1 MSYPYFVY
9 SLIYGRWTA
18 STENLYLQGFVV
30 MVSVRKRFIAA
41 ALLAALVA
49 PILSVPVTAVENAP
63 RKIMTGWVPYYSMKT
78 ALPDVLN
85 NIDLIKEVMPFWYTL
100 KFNGKSKESY
110 VADLYTPANPSVPI
124 AEPLTAMRNA
134 GLSIIPTITDGTDKL
149 VLAGLLKNPTS
160 RTQTVN
166 AIMNLVRT
174 NNYDGIDLDFEGFAF
189 VDGNS
194 TWTSTAPS
202 WVAFVKEL
210 STALHAEN
218 KLLSVSTPYVLN
230 PKDAQKGYYVYAWA
244 AIASSIDKLR
254 IMTYDYSVAK
264 VGPLGPI
271 TWAER
276 TVQYA
281 VSIMPA
287 SKVFVG
293 VPGYGRDWVT
303 AVTGVC
309 PANVV
314 NTIKAGAKAATF
326 VMRDAQALAATYGA
340 IPTYDEKFGE
350 MTFSYQKVY
359 NGVTA
364 TGLATSCTASRTA
377 WYQDA
382 RGWALRAALVTK
394 YRIGGITAWTFG
406 MEEPLAMESIRQVA
420 KAIAPDQVN
429 VTAAIDKTTI
439 DYGNPI
445 TVTATFTIKD
455 KSPVVGVPV
464 RIEGKSSGDSN
475 WRTLATVTTGIDGKI
490 EKAVLVGKSTAVRIY
505 SDPTWERSEGVSSE
519 FPITVNRLLV
529 VNAPGTLKALASTS
543 ITGNIRPRV
552 AGASIQL
559 EKLVGKEWRQLD
571 QSVTTDAQG
580 NFTLTLA
587 GQQRGVASFRVTV
600 ASDALWNVV
609 TSPIFNII
617 IR

>member
-1 MSYPYFVY
+1 MGSSFHQGFAAMVKTQRKFIGVVAVATLFL
-9 SLIYGRWTA
+9 SLI
-18 STENLYLQGFVV
+18 STPIG
-30 MVSVRKRFIAA
+30 AA
-41 ALLAALVA
+41 DN
-49 PILSVPVTAVENAP
+49 PP

-100 KFNGKSKESY
+100 KFDGKAKAA
-110 VADLYTPANPSVPI
+110 VVTDLYAPANPSVPI
-124 AEPLTAMRNA
+124 SEPLTAMRNA

-160 RTQTVN
+160 RTQVVS
-166 AIMNLVRT
+166 AIMNLVRA
-174 NNYDGIDLDFEGFAF
+174 NNYDGIDIDFEGFAF

-202 WVAFVKEL
+202 WVAFIKEL
-210 STALHAEN
+210 SIALRAEK

-230 PKDAQKGYYVYAWA
+230 PNEAQKGYFVYAWA

-254 IMTYDYSVAK
+254 IMTYDYSVSK
-264 VGPLGPI
+264 VGPMGPI

-281 VSIMPA
+281 VSVMPA

-314 NTIKAGAKAATF
+314 NSVKPGAKAATF
-326 VMRDAQALAATYGA
+326 VMRDAVVLAATYGTV
-340 IPTYDEKFGE
+340 PRYDEKFGE

-359 NGVTA
+359 NGTTA

-420 KAIAPDQVN
+420 KEIAPDQVA
-429 VTAAIDKTTI
+429 VTAAIDNSTI

-455 KSPVVGVPV
+455 KSPVAGVPV
-464 RIEGKSSGDSN
+464 RIEGKSAGDTN

-490 EKAVLVGKSTAVRIY
+490 EKAVLVGKSTAVRVY
-505 SDPTWERSEGVSSE
+505 SDSTWERTEGASSE
-519 FPITVNRLLV
+519 FPIVVNRLLV
-529 VNAPGTLKALASTS
+529 ISAPGTAKSSVATV
-543 ITGNIRPRV
+543 ITGNIRPRI
-552 AGASIQL
+552 AGASVQL
-559 EKLVGKEWRQLD
+559 EKLVAKEWKPLD
-571 QSVTTDAQG
+571 VAVLTDAQG
-580 NFTLTLA
+580 NFSLNLS
-587 GQQRGVASFRVTV
+587 GQTRGVSSFRISV
-600 ASDALWNVV
+600 AADSLWSAVL
-609 TSPIFNII
+609 SPIFNII

>member
-1 MSYPYFVY
+1 MKKL
-9 SLIYGRWTA
+9 SL
-18 STENLYLQGFVV
+18 F
-30 MVSVRKRFIAA
+30 FAA
-41 ALLAALVA
+41 IFFFSALG
-49 PILSVPVTAVENAP
+49 IPVTQADDNPP

-100 KFNGKSKESY
+100 KFDGKAKAA
-110 VADLYTPANPSVPI
+110 VVTDLYAPANPSVPI
-124 AEPLTAMRNA
+124 SEPLTAMRNA

-160 RTQTVN
+160 RTQIVS

-189 VDGNS
+189 VDGNT

-202 WVAFVKEL
+202 WIAFVKEL
-210 STALHAEN
+210 SAALHAEK
-218 KLLSVSTPYVLN
+218 KLLSVSSPYVLN
-230 PKDAQKGYYVYAWA
+230 PNDAQKGYYVYAWA

-254 IMTYDYSVAK
+254 IMTYDYSVSK

-281 VSIMPA
+281 ISIMPA

-309 PANVV
+309 PSNVV
-314 NTIKAGAKAATF
+314 NAIKPGAKAATF
-326 VMRDAQALAATYGA
+326 VMRDAVALAATYGTV
-340 IPTYDEKFGE
+340 PTYDEKSGE

-359 NGVTA
+359 NGTTA

-420 KAIAPDQVN
+420 KSIAPDQVS
-429 VTAAIDKTTI
+429 VTAAINQSII

-455 KSPVVGVPV
+455 KSPVAGVPV
-464 RIEGKSSGDSN
+464 RIEGKSAGDTN
-475 WRTLATVTTGIDGKI
+475 WRTLATVTTDADGKI

-505 SDPTWERSEGVSSE
+505 SEGTWERTEGVSAE
-519 FPITVNRLLV
+519 FPISVNRLLV
-529 VNAPGTLKALASTS
+529 VGAPGTVKALETATV
-543 ITGNIRPRV
+543 TGNIRPRI
-552 AGASIQL
+552 AGAAVQL
-559 EKLVGKEWRQLD
+559 EKLVGKEWKPVD
-571 QSVTTDAQG
+571 QSALTDAQG
-580 NFTLTLA
+580 NFILTIG
-587 GQQRGVASFRVTV
+587 GQQRGVISFRVTV
-600 ASDALWNVV
+600 AADSLWSVV
-609 TSPIFNII
+609 TSPTFNII

>member
-1 MSYPYFVY
+1 MGSSFH
-9 SLIYGRWTA
+9 
-18 STENLYLQGFVV
+18 QGFVA
-30 MVSVRKRFIAA
+30 MVKTQRKFIGVVAVATLFLSLISTPIGAA
-41 ALLAALVA
+41 DN
-49 PILSVPVTAVENAP
+49 PP

-100 KFNGKSKESY
+100 KFDGKAKAA
-110 VADLYTPANPSVPI
+110 VITDLYAPANPSVPI
-124 AEPLTAMRNA
+124 SEPLTAMRNA
-134 GLSIIPTITDGTDKL
+134 GLSIIPTITDGSDKL

-160 RTQTVN
+160 RTQVVS
-166 AIMNLVRT
+166 AIMNLVRA
-174 NNYDGIDLDFEGFAF
+174 NNYDGIDIDFEGFAF

-202 WVAFVKEL
+202 WVAFIKEL
-210 STALHAEN
+210 SIALRAEK

-230 PKDAQKGYYVYAWA
+230 PNEAQKGYFVYAWA

-254 IMTYDYSVAK
+254 IMTYDYSVSK
-264 VGPLGPI
+264 VGPMGPI

-281 VSIMPA
+281 VSVMPA

-314 NTIKAGAKAATF
+314 NSVKPGAKAATF
-326 VMRDAQALAATYGA
+326 VMRDAVALAATYGTV
-340 IPTYDEKFGE
+340 PRYDEKFGE

-359 NGVTA
+359 NGTTA

-420 KAIAPDQVN
+420 KEIAPDQVA
-429 VTAAIDKTTI
+429 VTAAIDNSTI

-455 KSPVVGVPV
+455 KSPVAGVPV
-464 RIEGKSSGDSN
+464 RIEGKSAGDTN

-490 EKAVLVGKSTAVRIY
+490 EKAVLVGKSTAVRVY
-505 SDPTWERSEGVSSE
+505 SDSTWERTEGASSE
-519 FPITVNRLLV
+519 FPIVVNRLLV
-529 VNAPGTLKALASTS
+529 ISAPGTAKSSVATV
-543 ITGNIRPRV
+543 ITGNIRPRI
-552 AGASIQL
+552 AGASVQL
-559 EKLVGKEWRQLD
+559 EKLVGKEWKPLD
-571 QSVTTDAQG
+571 VAVLTDAQG
-580 NFTLTLA
+580 NFSLNLS
-587 GQQRGVASFRVTV
+587 GQTRGVSSFRISV
-600 ASDALWNVV
+600 AADSLWSAVL
-609 TSPIFNII
+609 SPIFNII
-617 IR
+617 VR

>member
-1 MSYPYFVY
+1 MGSSFH
-9 SLIYGRWTA
+9 
-18 STENLYLQGFVV
+18 QGFVA
-30 MVSVRKRFIAA
+30 MVKTQRKFIGVVAVA
-41 ALLAALVA
+41 ALFLSLISTPISAADN
-49 PILSVPVTAVENAP
+49 PP

-100 KFNGKSKESY
+100 KFDGKAKAA
-110 VADLYTPANPSVPI
+110 VVTDLYAPANPSVPI
-124 AEPLTAMRNA
+124 SEPLTAMRNA
-134 GLSIIPTITDGTDKL
+134 GLSIIPTITDGTSKL

-160 RTQTVN
+160 RTQVVS
-166 AIMNLVRT
+166 AIMNLVRA
-174 NNYDGIDLDFEGFAF
+174 NNYDGIDIDFEGFAF

-202 WVAFVKEL
+202 WVAFIKEL
-210 STALHAEN
+210 SIALRAEK

-230 PKDAQKGYYVYAWA
+230 PNEAQKGYFVYAWA

-254 IMTYDYSVAK
+254 IMTYDYSVSK
-264 VGPLGPI
+264 VGPMGPI

-281 VSIMPA
+281 VSVMPA

-314 NTIKAGAKAATF
+314 NSVKPGAKAATF
-326 VMRDAQALAATYGA
+326 VMRDAVALAATYGTV
-340 IPTYDEKFGE
+340 PRYDEKFGE

-359 NGVTA
+359 NGTTA

-420 KAIAPDQVN
+420 KEIAPDQVA
-429 VTAAIDKTTI
+429 VTAAIDNSTI

-455 KSPVVGVPV
+455 KSPVAGVPV
-464 RIEGKSSGDSN
+464 RIEGKSAGDTN

-490 EKAVLVGKSTAVRIY
+490 EKAVLVGKSTAVRVY
-505 SDPTWERSEGVSSE
+505 SDSTWERTEGASSE
-519 FPITVNRLLV
+519 FPIVVNRLLV
-529 VNAPGTLKALASTS
+529 ISAPGTAKSSVATV
-543 ITGNIRPRV
+543 ITGNIRPRI
-552 AGASIQL
+552 AGASVQL
-559 EKLVGKEWRQLD
+559 EKLVGKEWKPLD
-571 QSVTTDAQG
+571 VAVLTDAQG
-580 NFTLTLA
+580 NFSLNLS
-587 GQQRGVASFRVTV
+587 GQTRGVSSFRISV
-600 ASDALWNVV
+600 AADSLWSALL
-609 TSPIFNII
+609 SPIFNII
-617 IR
+617 VR

>member
-1 MSYPYFVY
+1 MVKARRKLFGAVA
-9 SLIYGRWTA
+9 ITA
-18 STENLYLQGFVV
+18 LFLHLLSAPTSTAD
-30 MVSVRKRFIAA
+30 S
-41 ALLAALVA
+41 
-49 PILSVPVTAVENAP
+49 AP
-63 RKIMTGWVPYYSMKT
+63 RKIMTGWIPYYSMKT

-85 NIDLIKEVMPFWYTL
+85 NVDLIKEVMPFWYTL
-100 KFNGKSKESY
+100 KFNGKTKEAY
-110 VADLYTPANPSVPI
+110 VADLYAPANPSVPI
-124 AEPLTAMRNA
+124 SEPLNAMRNA

-149 VLAGLLKNPTS
+149 VLAGLLKNPVS
-160 RTQTVN
+160 RTQIVS

-189 VDGNS
+189 VDGNA
-194 TWTSTAPS
+194 TWASTAPS

-210 STALHAEN
+210 SVALRAE
-218 KLLSVSTPYVLN
+218 KKILSVSTPYVLN
-230 PKDAQKGYYVYAWA
+230 PNDAQKGYFVYAWA

-254 IMTYDYSVAK
+254 IMTYDYSVSK

-314 NTIKAGAKAATF
+314 NSVKAGAKAATF
-326 VMRDAQALAATYGA
+326 VMRDAAALAATYGA
-340 IPTYDEKFGE
+340 VPRYDEKFGE

-359 NGVTA
+359 NGTTA

-420 KAIAPDQVN
+420 KEIAPDQVT
-429 VTAAIDKTTI
+429 VSAAIDNSTI

-445 TVTATFTIKD
+445 TVTATFSIKD
-455 KSPVVGVPV
+455 KSPVAGVPV
-464 RIEGKSSGDSN
+464 RIEGKSAGDTN
-475 WRTLATVTTGIDGKI
+475 WRTLATVVTGPDGKI
-490 EKAVLVGKSTAVRIY
+490 EKAVLVGKSTAVRVY
-505 SDPTWERSEGVSSE
+505 SDSSWERTEGSSSE
-519 FPITVNRLLV
+519 FPIVVNRLLV
-529 VNAPGTLKALASTS
+529 ISAPGTVKASLTTV
-543 ITGNIRPRV
+543 ITGNIRPRA
-552 AGASIQL
+552 AGASVQL
-559 EKLVGKEWRQLD
+559 EKLVGKEWKPVD
-571 QSVTTDAQG
+571 QAVMTDSQG
-580 NFTLTLA
+580 NFSLNLSA
-587 GQQRGVASFRVTV
+587 QSRGVSSYRISV
-600 ASDALWNVV
+600 AADSLWSVIS
-609 TSPIFNII
+609 SPTFNII
-617 IR
+617 VR

>member
-1 MSYPYFVY
+1 MVKTQRKFIVVAVATLFL
-9 SLIYGRWTA
+9 SLISTPISTA
-18 STENLYLQGFVV
+18 DN
-30 MVSVRKRFIAA
+30 
-41 ALLAALVA
+41 
-49 PILSVPVTAVENAP
+49 PP

-100 KFNGKSKESY
+100 KFDGKANAA
-110 VADLYTPANPSVPI
+110 VVTDLYAPANPSVPI
-124 AEPLTAMRNA
+124 SEPLTAMRNA
-134 GLSIIPTITDGTDKL
+134 GLSIIPTITDGTSKL
-149 VLAGLLKNPTS
+149 VLAGLLKNSTS
-160 RTQTVN
+160 RTQVVS

-174 NNYDGIDLDFEGFAF
+174 NNYDGIDIDFEGFAF

-202 WVAFVKEL
+202 WVAFIKEL
-210 STALHAEN
+210 SIALRAEK

-230 PKDAQKGYYVYAWA
+230 PNEAQKGYFVYAWA

-254 IMTYDYSVAK
+254 IMTYDYSVSK
-264 VGPLGPI
+264 VGPMGPI

-281 VSIMPA
+281 VSVMPA

-314 NTIKAGAKAATF
+314 NSVKPGAKAATF
-326 VMRDAQALAATYGA
+326 VMRDAVALAATYGTV
-340 IPTYDEKFGE
+340 PRYDEKFGE

-359 NGVTA
+359 NGTTA

-420 KAIAPDQVN
+420 KEIAPDQVA
-429 VTAAIDKTTI
+429 VTAAIDNSTI

-445 TVTATFTIKD
+445 MVTATFTIKD
-455 KSPVVGVPV
+455 KSPVAGVPV
-464 RIEGKSSGDSN
+464 RIEGKSAGDTN
-475 WRTLATVTTGIDGKI
+475 WRTLATVTTGVDGKI
-490 EKAVLVGKSTAVRIY
+490 EKAVLVGKSTAVRVY
-505 SDPTWERSEGVSSE
+505 SDSTWERTEGASSE
-519 FPITVNRLLV
+519 FPIVVNRLLV
-529 VNAPGTLKALASTS
+529 FSAPGTAKSSVATV
-543 ITGNIRPRV
+543 ITGNIRPRI
-552 AGASIQL
+552 AGASVQL
-559 EKLVGKEWRQLD
+559 EKLVGKEWKPLD
-571 QSVTTDAQG
+571 VAVLTDAQG
-580 NFTLTLA
+580 NFSLNLS
-587 GQQRGVASFRVTV
+587 GQTRGVSSFRISV
-600 ASDALWNVV
+600 AADSLWSAVL
-609 TSPIFNII
+609 SPIFNII
-617 IR
+617 VR

>member
-1 MSYPYFVY
+1 MKFRASLALFVTT
-9 SLIYGRWTA
+9 L
-18 STENLYLQGFVV
+18 
-30 MVSVRKRFIAA
+30 SV
-41 ALLAALVA
+41 ALVPMSA
-49 PILSVPVTAVENAP
+49 SADNPP

-85 NIDLIKEVMPFWYTL
+85 NIDLVKEVMPFWYTL
-100 KFNGKSKESY
+100 KFNGKSKEA
-110 VADLYTPANPSVPI
+110 VVTDLYAPANPSVPI
-124 AEPLTAMRNA
+124 SEPLTAMRNA
-134 GLSIIPTITDGTDKL
+134 GLAIIPTITDGTDKL

-160 RTQTVN
+160 RTQIVN

-194 TWTSTAPS
+194 TWTSTAPL
-202 WVAFVKEL
+202 WTALVKEL
-210 STALHAEN
+210 SSALHAEK

-244 AIASSIDKLR
+244 AIAPYIDKLR

-303 AVTGVC
+303 AVSGVC
-309 PANVV
+309 PANVI

-326 VMRDAQALAATYGA
+326 VMRDAVALAATYGA
-340 IPTYDEKFGE
+340 TPTYDEKFGE
-350 MTFSYQKVY
+350 STFSYQKVY
-359 NGVTA
+359 NGTTS
-364 TGLATSCTASRTA
+364 TGLSTSCTASRTA

-382 RGWALRAALVTK
+382 RAWALRAALVTK

-420 KAIAPDQVN
+420 KAIAPDQVS
-429 VTAAIDKTTI
+429 VTAAIDKNTI
-439 DYGNPI
+439 DYANPI

-455 KSPVVGVPV
+455 KSPLAGIPV
-464 RIEGKSSGDSN
+464 RIEGKSTGDTT
-475 WRTLATVTTGIDGKI
+475 WRTLASTTTAIDGTI
-490 EKAVLVGKSTAVRIY
+490 SKAVLIGKSTSIRVY
-505 SDPTWERSEGVSSE
+505 SDATWERSEGESSE
-519 FPITVNRLLV
+519 FPVTVNRLIV
-529 VNAPGTLKALASTS
+529 VSAPVSIKSGLTS
-543 ITGNIRPRV
+543 VVTGNIRPRT
-552 AGASIQL
+552 AGASVQL
-559 EKLVGKEWRQLD
+559 EKLAGTSWTPVGQPALTDSQGAFSLPIPAFQR
-571 QSVTTDAQG
+571 SVVS
-580 NFTLTLA
+580 L
-587 GQQRGVASFRVTV
+587 RITV
-600 ASDALWNVV
+600 ASDSLWNVAS
-609 TSPIFNII
+609 TSTFNII

>member
-1 MSYPYFVY
+1 MVNARRKFLS
-9 SLIYGRWTA
+9 
-18 STENLYLQGFVV
+18 VV
-30 MVSVRKRFIAA
+30 AVA
-41 ALLAALVA
+41 ALILPLVSA
-49 PILSVPVTAVENAP
+49 PISTADNAP

-85 NIDLIKEVMPFWYTL
+85 NMDLIKEVMPFWYTL
-100 KFNGKSKESY
+100 KFNGKTKETFI
-110 VADLYTPANPSVPI
+110 ADLYAPANPSVPI
-124 AEPLTAMRNA
+124 AEPLAAMRNA

-160 RTQTVN
+160 RTQIVN
-166 AIMNLVRT
+166 AVMNLVRT

-189 VDGNS
+189 VDGNG

-230 PKDAQKGYYVYAWA
+230 PKDVQPGYYVYAWA

-340 IPTYDEKFGE
+340 VPTYDEKFGE

-364 TGLATSCTASRTA
+364 TGLSTSCTASRTA

-429 VTAAIDKTTI
+429 VTAAIDKSTI
-439 DYGNPI
+439 EYGNPI
-445 TVTATFTIKD
+445 TVTAIFTIKD

-464 RIEGKSSGDSN
+464 RIEGKSAGDSN

-490 EKAVLVGKSTAVRIY
+490 EKAVLVGKSTAVRVY
-505 SDPTWERSEGVSSE
+505 SDSTWERSEGVSSE

-529 VNAPGTLKALASTS
+529 VAAPGTIKALGSTS
-543 ITGNIRPRV
+543 ITGNIRPRTV
-552 AGASIQL
+552 GASVQV
-559 EKLVGKEWRQLD
+559 EKLVGKEWKPLD
-571 QSVTTDAQG
+571 QAVLTDAQG
-580 NFTLTLA
+580 NFSLTLA

-609 TSPIFNII
+609 TSPTFNII

>member
-1 MSYPYFVY
+1 MESSFH
-9 SLIYGRWTA
+9 
-18 STENLYLQGFVV
+18 QGFVA
-30 MVSVRKRFIAA
+30 MVNARRKLISVVAVATLFLPLIS
-41 ALLAALVA
+41 A
-49 PILSVPVTAVENAP
+49 PISAADNPP

-100 KFNGKSKESY
+100 KFDGKAKAA
-110 VADLYTPANPSVPI
+110 VITDLYAPANPSVPI
-124 AEPLTAMRNA
+124 SEPLNAMRNA
-134 GLSIIPTITDGTDKL
+134 GLSIIPTITDGTSKL

-160 RTQTVN
+160 RTQVVT

-174 NNYDGIDLDFEGFAF
+174 NNYDGIDIDFEGFAF
-189 VDGNS
+189 VDGNT

-202 WVAFVKEL
+202 WVAFIKEL
-210 STALHAEN
+210 SIALRAEK

-230 PKDAQKGYYVYAWA
+230 PNEAQKGYFVYAWA

-254 IMTYDYSVAK
+254 IMTYDYSVSK
-264 VGPLGPI
+264 VGPIGPI
-271 TWAER
+271 TWTER

-303 AVTGVC
+303 AVSGIC

-314 NTIKAGAKAATF
+314 NSVKPGAKAATF
-326 VMRDAQALAATYGA
+326 VMRDAVALAATYGTV
-340 IPTYDEKFGE
+340 PRFDEKFGE

-359 NGVTA
+359 NGTTA

-420 KAIAPDQVN
+420 KEIAPDQIA
-429 VTAAIDKTTI
+429 VTAAIDNSTI

-455 KSPVVGVPV
+455 KSPVAGVPV
-464 RIEGKSSGDSN
+464 RIEGKSAGDSN

-490 EKAVLVGKSTAVRIY
+490 EKAVLVGKSTAVRVY
-505 SDPTWERSEGVSSE
+505 SDATWERTEGSSSE

-529 VNAPGTLKALASTS
+529 ITAPGTMKSASPAV
-543 ITGNIRPRV
+543 ITGNIRPRI
-552 AGASIQL
+552 AGASVQL
-559 EKLVGKEWRQLD
+559 EKLVGKDWKPLD
-571 QSVTTDAQG
+571 VPVLTDAQG
-580 NFTLTLA
+580 NFSLNLSA
-587 GQQRGVASFRVTV
+587 QSRGVHSFRVSV
-600 ASDALWNVV
+600 AADSLWSAVS
-609 TSPIFNII
+609 SPIFNII
-617 IR
+617 VR

>member
-1 MSYPYFVY
+1 MGSTSRKLSHVALAATLFF
-9 SLIYGRWTA
+9 SLFSA
-18 STENLYLQGFVV
+18 HS
-30 MVSVRKRFIAA
+30 AA
-41 ALLAALVA
+41 ADN
-49 PILSVPVTAVENAP
+49 PP
-63 RKIMTGWVPYYSMKT
+63 RKIMTGWLPYYSMKT

-100 KFNGKSKESY
+100 KFDGKKKAAY
-110 VADLYTPANPSVPI
+110 VADLTNTGKNPVTQLTESQTAI
-124 AEPLTAMRNA
+124 AALRQENVQ
-134 GLSIIPTITDGTDKL
+134 IIPTITDGTDKL

-160 RTQTVN
+160 RTQIVT
-166 AIMNLVRT
+166 ALMELVRS

-189 VDGNS
+189 VDGNA

-210 STALHAEN
+210 SVALRAEK

-230 PKDAQKGYYVYAWA
+230 PNDKQKGYFVYAWA

-303 AVTGVC
+303 AVNGIC
-309 PANVV
+309 PSNVANV
-314 NTIKAGAKAATF
+314 IKPGAKAATF
-326 VMRDAQALAATYGA
+326 VMRDAVALAATYGA
-340 IPTYDEKFGE
+340 TPTYDEKFGE
-350 MTFSYQKVY
+350 STFSYQKVY
-359 NGVTA
+359 NGTTA

-420 KAIAPDQVN
+420 KAIAPDQVS
-429 VTAAIDKTTI
+429 VTAAINQSTI
-439 DYGNPI
+439 EYGNPI

-455 KSPVVGVPV
+455 KSPLAGIPV
-464 RIEGKSSGDSN
+464 RIEGKSAGDTN
-475 WRTLATVTTGIDGKI
+475 WRTLSTVTTGIDGKI
-490 EKAVLVGKSTAVRIY
+490 EKAVLVGRSTAVRVY
-505 SDPTWERSEGVSSE
+505 SDQTWERTEGVTSE

-529 VNAPGTLKALASTS
+529 LSAPGTMKALSTATL
-543 ITGNIRPRV
+543 TGNIRPRN
-552 AGASIQL
+552 AGASVQL
-559 EKLVGKEWRQLD
+559 EKLVGKEWKAAGQAVL
-571 QSVTTDAQG
+571 TDAQG
-580 NFTLTLA
+580 NFSLTIS
-587 GQQRGVASFRVTV
+587 GQQRGVLAFRVTV
-600 ASDALWNVV
+600 ASDALWSVV
-609 TSPIFNII
+609 TSPTFNII
-617 IR
+617 VR

>member
-1 MSYPYFVY
+1 MGSSFH
-9 SLIYGRWTA
+9 
-18 STENLYLQGFVV
+18 QGFVA
-30 MVSVRKRFIAA
+30 MVKTQRKFIV
-41 ALLAALVA
+41 VA
-49 PILSVPVTAVENAP
+49 VATLFLSLISTPISTADNPP

-100 KFNGKSKESY
+100 KFDGKAKAA
-110 VADLYTPANPSVPI
+110 VVTDLYAPANPSVPI
-124 AEPLTAMRNA
+124 SEPLTAMRNA
-134 GLSIIPTITDGTDKL
+134 GLSIIPTITDGTSKL

-160 RTQTVN
+160 RTQVVS
-166 AIMNLVRT
+166 AIMNLVRA
-174 NNYDGIDLDFEGFAF
+174 NNYDGIDIDFEGFAF

-202 WVAFVKEL
+202 WVAFIKEL
-210 STALHAEN
+210 SIALRAEK

-230 PKDAQKGYYVYAWA
+230 PNEAQKGYFVYAWA

-254 IMTYDYSVAK
+254 IMTYDYSVSK
-264 VGPLGPI
+264 VGPMGPI

-281 VSIMPA
+281 VSVMPA

-314 NTIKAGAKAATF
+314 NSVKPGAKAATF
-326 VMRDAQALAATYGA
+326 VMRDAVALAATYGTV
-340 IPTYDEKFGE
+340 PRYDEKFGE

-359 NGVTA
+359 NGTTA

-420 KAIAPDQVN
+420 KEIAPDQVA
-429 VTAAIDKTTI
+429 VTAAIDNSTI

-455 KSPVVGVPV
+455 KSPVAGVPV
-464 RIEGKSSGDSN
+464 RIEGKSAGDTN

-490 EKAVLVGKSTAVRIY
+490 EKAVLVGKSTAVRVY
-505 SDPTWERSEGVSSE
+505 SDSTWERTEGASSE
-519 FPITVNRLLV
+519 FPIVVNRLLV
-529 VNAPGTLKALASTS
+529 ISAPGTAKSSVATV
-543 ITGNIRPRV
+543 ITGNIRPRI
-552 AGASIQL
+552 AGASVQL
-559 EKLVGKEWRQLD
+559 EKLVGKEWKPLD
-571 QSVTTDAQG
+571 VAVLTDAQG
-580 NFTLTLA
+580 NFSLNLS
-587 GQQRGVASFRVTV
+587 GQTRGVSSFRISV
-600 ASDALWNVV
+600 AADSLWSAVL
-609 TSPIFNII
+609 SPIFNII
-617 IR
+617 VR

>member
-1 MSYPYFVY
+1 MGSSFH
-9 SLIYGRWTA
+9 
-18 STENLYLQGFVV
+18 QGFVA
-30 MVSVRKRFIAA
+30 MVKVRRSFIGVIAVA
-41 ALLAALVA
+41 ALFLPLISA
-49 PILSVPVTAVENAP
+49 PISTADNPP

-100 KFNGKSKESY
+100 KFDGKAK
-110 VADLYTPANPSVPI
+110 VAVVTDLYAPANPSVPI
-124 AEPLTAMRNA
+124 SEPLNAMRNA

-149 VLAGLLKNPTS
+149 VLAGLLKNPVS
-160 RTQTVN
+160 RTQIVS

-189 VDGNS
+189 VDGNA
-194 TWTSTAPS
+194 TWASTAPS

-210 STALHAEN
+210 SVALRAE
-218 KLLSVSTPYVLN
+218 KKILSVSTPYVLN
-230 PKDAQKGYYVYAWA
+230 PNDAQKGYFVYAWA

-254 IMTYDYSVAK
+254 IMTYDYSVSK

-293 VPGYGRDWVT
+293 LPGYGRDWVT

-314 NTIKAGAKAATF
+314 NSVKAGAKAATF
-326 VMRDAQALAATYGA
+326 VMRDAAALAATYGA
-340 IPTYDEKFGE
+340 VPRYDEKFGE

-359 NGVTA
+359 NGTTA

-420 KAIAPDQVN
+420 KEIAPDQVT
-429 VTAAIDKTTI
+429 VSASIDNSTI

-445 TVTATFTIKD
+445 TVTATFSIKD
-455 KSPVVGVPV
+455 KSPVAGVPV
-464 RIEGKSSGDSN
+464 RIEGKSAGDTN
-475 WRTLATVTTGIDGKI
+475 WRTLATVVTGPDGKI
-490 EKAVLVGKSTAVRIY
+490 EKAVLVGKSTAVRVY
-505 SDPTWERSEGVSSE
+505 SDSSWERTEGSSSE
-519 FPITVNRLLV
+519 FPIVVNRLLV
-529 VNAPGTLKALASTS
+529 VSAPGTVKASLTTV
-543 ITGNIRPRV
+543 ITGNIRPRA
-552 AGASIQL
+552 AGASVQL
-559 EKLVGKEWRQLD
+559 EKLVGKEWKPVD
-571 QSVTTDAQG
+571 QAVMTDSQG
-580 NFTLTLA
+580 NFSLNLSA
-587 GQQRGVASFRVTV
+587 QSRGVSSYRISV
-600 ASDALWNVV
+600 AADSLWSVIS
-609 TSPIFNII
+609 SPTFNII
-617 IR
+617 VR

>member
-1 MSYPYFVY
+1 MKKLTLFAAV
-9 SLIYGRWTA
+9 
-18 STENLYLQGFVV
+18 
-30 MVSVRKRFIAA
+30 IAA
-41 ALLAALVA
+41 VSALTLPAVSAADN
-49 PILSVPVTAVENAP
+49 PP

-85 NIDLIKEVMPFWYTL
+85 NIDLVKEVMPFWYTL
-100 KFNGKSKESY
+100 KFDGKAKATVVS
-110 VADLYTPANPSVPI
+110 DLYGPANPSVPI
-124 AEPLTAMRNA
+124 AEPLAAMRNA

-160 RTQTVN
+160 RTQIVT

-189 VDGNS
+189 VDGNT

-202 WVAFVKEL
+202 WIAFVKEL
-210 STALHAEN
+210 STALHAEK

-230 PKDAQKGYYVYAWA
+230 PTEAQKGYYVYAWA
-244 AIASSIDKLR
+244 GIASSIDKLR
-254 IMTYDYSVAK
+254 IMTYDYSVSK

-281 VSIMPA
+281 ISIMPA

-309 PANVV
+309 PSNVANA
-314 NTIKAGAKAATF
+314 IKPGAKAATF
-326 VMRDAQALAATYGA
+326 VMRDAVALAATYGA
-340 IPTYDEKFGE
+340 VPTYDEKFGE

-359 NGVTA
+359 NGTTA
-364 TGLATSCTASRTA
+364 TGLSTSCTASRTA

-420 KAIAPDQVN
+420 KAIAPDQVA
-429 VTAAIDKTTI
+429 VTAAIDKTTV

-445 TVTATFTIKD
+445 TVTATFSIKD
-455 KSPVVGVPV
+455 KSPVAGVPV
-464 RIEGKSSGDSN
+464 RIEGKSAGDSN
-475 WRTLATVTTGIDGKI
+475 WRTLATVTTGSDGKI
-490 EKAVLVGKSTAVRIY
+490 EKAVLVGKSTAVRVY
-505 SDPTWERSEGVSSE
+505 SDGTWERSEGASSE

-529 VNAPGTLKALASTS
+529 LSAPGTMKSLGTATV
-543 ITGNIRPRV
+543 TGNIRPRT
-552 AGASIQL
+552 AGVSVQL
-559 EKLVGKEWRQLD
+559 EKLIGKEWKSVD
-571 QSVTTDAQG
+571 QPVLTDAQG
-580 NFTLTLA
+580 NFSLAIA
-587 GQQRGVASFRVTV
+587 GQQRGVISLRVSV
-600 ASDALWNVV
+600 ASDELWSSVI
-609 TSPIFNII
+609 SPTFNII

>member
-1 MSYPYFVY
+1 MGSSFH
-9 SLIYGRWTA
+9 
-18 STENLYLQGFVV
+18 QGFVA
-30 MVSVRKRFIAA
+30 MVKTQRKFIGVVAVATLFLSLISTPIGAA
-41 ALLAALVA
+41 DN
-49 PILSVPVTAVENAP
+49 PP

-100 KFNGKSKESY
+100 KFDGKAKAA
-110 VADLYTPANPSVPI
+110 VITDLYAPANPSVPI
-124 AEPLTAMRNA
+124 SEPLTAMRNA
-134 GLSIIPTITDGTDKL
+134 GLSIIPTITDGTSKL

-160 RTQTVN
+160 RTQVVS
-166 AIMNLVRT
+166 AIMNLVRA
-174 NNYDGIDLDFEGFAF
+174 NNYDGIDIDFEGFAF
-189 VDGNS
+189 VDGNT

-202 WVAFVKEL
+202 WVAFIKEL
-210 STALHAEN
+210 SIALRAEK

-230 PKDAQKGYYVYAWA
+230 PNEAQKGYFVYAWA

-254 IMTYDYSVAK
+254 IMTYDYSVSK
-264 VGPLGPI
+264 VGPMGPI
-271 TWAER
+271 TWAEQ

-281 VSIMPA
+281 VSVMPA

-303 AVTGVC
+303 AVSGVC

-314 NTIKAGAKAATF
+314 NSVKPGAKAATF
-326 VMRDAQALAATYGA
+326 VMRDAVALAATYGTV
-340 IPTYDEKFGE
+340 PRYDEKFGE

-359 NGVTA
+359 NGTTA

-420 KAIAPDQVN
+420 KEIAPDQVA
-429 VTAAIDKTTI
+429 VTAAIDNSTI

-455 KSPVVGVPV
+455 KSPVAGVPV
-464 RIEGKSSGDSN
+464 RIEGKSAGDTN

-490 EKAVLVGKSTAVRIY
+490 EKAVLVGKSTAVRVY
-505 SDPTWERSEGVSSE
+505 SDSTWERTEGASSE
-519 FPITVNRLLV
+519 FPIVVNRLLV
-529 VNAPGTLKALASTS
+529 ISAPGTAKSSVATV
-543 ITGNIRPRV
+543 ITGNIRPRI
-552 AGASIQL
+552 AGASVQL
-559 EKLVGKEWRQLD
+559 EKLVGKEWKPLD
-571 QSVTTDAQG
+571 VAVLTDAQG
-580 NFTLTLA
+580 NFSLNLS
-587 GQQRGVASFRVTV
+587 GQTRGVSSFRISV
-600 ASDALWNVV
+600 AADSLWSAVL
-609 TSPIFNII
+609 SPIFNII
-617 IR
+617 VR